1 MNNIYLI
8 FFFCVLICSGIME
21 TIRQV
26 VSRHYGKGEDTK
38 KKIILT
44 ITGLAISMFASTL
57 CYFSFSVFEDG
68 IKLSIIFNGLVIY
81 FMQKDVTLEVLKPM
95 LKRLFERA

>member
-1 MNNIYLI
+1 
-8 FFFCVLICSGIME
+8 ME

-26 VSRHYGKGEDTK
+26 VSRHYGEGNDTK

-44 ITGLAISMFASTL
+44 ITGLVISMLASTL

-68 IKLSIIFNGLVIY
+68 IELSIIFNGLVIY

-95 LKRLFERA
+95 LKRLFKKV

>member
-26 VSRHYGKGEDTK
+26 VSRHYGEGNDTK

-44 ITGLAISMFASTL
+44 IMGFVVSMLASTL

>member
-1 MNNIYLI
+1 
-8 FFFCVLICSGIME
+8 ME

-26 VSRHYGKGEDTK
+26 VSRPYGEGNDTK

-44 ITGLAISMFASTL
+44 IMGLVVSMLASTL

-68 IKLSIIFNGLVIY
+68 IKLSIVFNGLVIY

-95 LKRLFERA
+95 LKRLFEKV

>member
-26 VSRHYGKGEDTK
+26 VSRHYGEGNDTK
-38 KKIILT
+38 KKVILT
-44 ITGLAISMFASTL
+44 ITGLVVSMFASTL
-57 CYFSFSVFEDG
+57 CYFSFSVFEEG

-81 FMQKDVTLEVLKPM
+81 FMQKDITLEVLKPT
-95 LKRLFERA
+95 LKKLLERA

>member
-1 MNNIYLI
+1 
-8 FFFCVLICSGIME
+8 ME

-26 VSRHYGKGEDTK
+26 VSRHYGKDNDTK

-44 ITGLAISMFASTL
+44 IMGLVVSMLASTL

-68 IKLSIIFNGLVIY
+68 IELSIIFNGLVIY
-81 FMQKDVTLEVLKPM
+81 FMQKDVPLEVLKPI
-95 LKRLFERA
+95 LKRLFEKV

>member
-1 MNNIYLI
+1 MNNIALI

-26 VSRHYGKGEDTK
+26 VSRHYGEGNDTK
-38 KKIILT
+38 KKVILT
-44 ITGLAISMFASTL
+44 IIGLVVSMLASTL

-68 IKLSIIFNGLVIY
+68 IKLSIVFNGLVIY
-81 FMQKDVTLEVLKPM
+81 FMQKDVTLEVLKPI
-95 LKRLFERA
+95 LKRLFEKV

>member
-26 VSRHYGKGEDTK
+26 VSRHYGEGNDTK

-44 ITGLAISMFASTL
+44 ITGLVVSMLASTL
-57 CYFSFSVFEDG
+57 CYFSSSVFESG
-68 IKLSIIFNGLVIY
+68 IELSIIFNGLVIY
-81 FMQKDVTLEVLKPM
+81 FMQKDVTLEVLKPTI
-95 LKRLFERA
+95 KRIFNKI

>member
-26 VSRHYGKGEDTK
+26 VSRHYGKDEDTK

-44 ITGLAISMFASTL
+44 ITGLVVSMLASTL

-68 IKLSIIFNGLVIY
+68 IKLSIVFNGLVIY

-95 LKRLFERA
+95 LKRLFEKA

>member
-26 VSRHYGKGEDTK
+26 VSRHYGEGNDTK

-44 ITGLAISMFASTL
+44 ITGLVISMLASTL

-68 IKLSIIFNGLVIY
+68 IELSIIFNGLVIY

-95 LKRLFERA
+95 LKRLFEKV

>member
-1 MNNIYLI
+1 
-8 FFFCVLICSGIME
+8 ME

-26 VSRHYGKGEDTK
+26 ISRHYGKGNDTK

-44 ITGLAISMFASTL
+44 ITGLVVSMLASTL

-68 IKLSIIFNGLVIY
+68 IELSIIFNGLVIY

-95 LKRLFERA
+95 LKRLFEKV

>member
-1 MNNIYLI
+1 
-8 FFFCVLICSGIME
+8 ME

-26 VSRHYGKGEDTK
+26 VSRHYGKGNDTK
-38 KKIILT
+38 KKVILT
-44 ITGLAISMFASTL
+44 IIGLVVSMLASTL

-68 IKLSIIFNGLVIY
+68 IKLSIVFNGLVIY

-95 LKRLFERA
+95 LKRLFEKV

>member
-26 VSRHYGKGEDTK
+26 VSRHYGEGNDTK
-38 KKIILT
+38 KKVILT
-44 ITGLAISMFASTL
+44 ITGLVVSMLASTL
-57 CYFSFSVFEDG
+57 CYFSFSVLESG
-68 IKLSIIFNGLVIY
+68 IELSIIFNGLVIY
-81 FMQKDVTLEVLKPM
+81 FIQKDVTLEVLKPM

>member
-26 VSRHYGKGEDTK
+26 VSRHYGEGNDTK
-38 KKIILT
+38 KKVILT
-44 ITGLAISMFASTL
+44 ITGLAISMLASTL

-68 IKLSIIFNGLVIY
+68 IKLSIVFNGLVIY

>member
-26 VSRHYGKGEDTK
+26 VSRHYGEGNDTK

-44 ITGLAISMFASTL
+44 ITGLVVSMLASTL

-81 FMQKDVTLEVLKPM
+81 FMQKDVTLEVLKPI
-95 LKRLFERA
+95 LKRLFEKV

>member
-26 VSRHYGKGEDTK
+26 VSRHYGEGNDTK
-38 KKIILT
+38 KKVILT
-44 ITGLAISMFASTL
+44 ITGFVVSMLASTL

-95 LKRLFERA
+95 LKRLFEKV

>member
-1 MNNIYLI
+1 
-8 FFFCVLICSGIME
+8 ME

-44 ITGLAISMFASTL
+44 ITGLVISMLASTL

-68 IKLSIIFNGLVIY
+68 IKLSIVFNGLVIY

-95 LKRLFERA
+95 LKRLFEKA

>member
-26 VSRHYGKGEDTK
+26 VSRHYGEGNDTK
-38 KKIILT
+38 KKVILT
-44 ITGLAISMFASTL
+44 ITGLAISMLASTL
-57 CYFSFSVFEDG
+57 CYFSFSVFEGG

-81 FMQKDVTLEVLKPM
+81 FMQKDVTLEVLKPI
-95 LKRLFERA
+95 LKKLLERA

>member
-26 VSRHYGKGEDTK
+26 VSRHYGEGNDTK
-38 KKIILT
+38 KKVILT
-44 ITGLAISMFASTL
+44 ITGLVVSMLASTL

-68 IKLSIIFNGLVIY
+68 RELSIIFNGLVIY
-81 FMQKDVTLEVLKPM
+81 FMQKDVTLEVLKPI
-95 LKRLFERA
+95 LKKLLERA

>member
-1 MNNIYLI
+1 MNNIYLL
-8 FFFCVLICSGIME
+8 FFFCVLICSGVME
-21 TIRQV
+21 ALRQI
-26 VSRHYGKGEDTK
+26 VSRHYGEGHDTK

-44 ITGLAISMFASTL
+44 VAGLTVSMLASTL

-68 IKLSIIFNGLVIY
+68 VKLSIVFNGLVIY

-95 LKRLFERA
+95 LKRLFEKS

>member
-26 VSRHYGKGEDTK
+26 VSRHYGEGNDTK

-44 ITGLAISMFASTL
+44 ITGLVVSMLASTL

-68 IKLSIIFNGLVIY
+68 IELSIIFNGLVIY
-81 FMQKDVTLEVLKPM
+81 FMQKDVTLEVLKPI
-95 LKRLFERA
+95 LKRLFEKV

>member
-26 VSRHYGKGEDTK
+26 VSRHYGKDEDTK

-44 ITGLAISMFASTL
+44 ITGLAISMLASTL

-81 FMQKDVTLEVLKPM
+81 FMQKDVTLEVLKPV
-95 LKRLFERA
+95 LKKLLERA

>member
-26 VSRHYGKGEDTK
+26 VSRHYGEGNDTK
-38 KKIILT
+38 KKVILT
-44 ITGLAISMFASTL
+44 ITGLVVSMLASTL

-68 IKLSIIFNGLVIY
+68 IKLSIVFNGLVIY
-81 FMQKDVTLEVLKPM
+81 FMQKDVTLEVLKPI
-95 LKRLFERA
+95 LKRLFEKV

>member
-26 VSRHYGKGEDTK
+26 VSRHYGEGNDTK
-38 KKIILT
+38 KKVILT
-44 ITGLAISMFASTL
+44 ITGLVVSMLASTL

-68 IKLSIIFNGLVIY
+68 IELSIIFNGLVIY

-95 LKRLFERA
+95 LKRLFEKI

>member
-1 MNNIYLI
+1 
-8 FFFCVLICSGIME
+8 ME

-26 VSRHYGKGEDTK
+26 VSRHYGEGNDAK
-38 KKIILT
+38 KKVILT
-44 ITGLAISMFASTL
+44 ITGLVVSMLASTL

-68 IKLSIIFNGLVIY
+68 IKLSIVFNGLVIY

-95 LKRLFERA
+95 LKRLFKKV

>member
-26 VSRHYGKGEDTK
+26 VSRHYGEGNDTK

-44 ITGLAISMFASTL
+44 ITGLFVSMLASTL

-81 FMQKDVTLEVLKPM
+81 FMQKDVTLEVLKPT
-95 LKRLFERA
+95 LKKLLERA

>member
-38 KKIILT
+38 KKIILS
-44 ITGLAISMFASTL
+44 ITGLVVSMLASTL

-81 FMQKDVTLEVLKPM
+81 FMQKDVTLEVLKPI
-95 LKRLFERA
+95 LKRLFEKV

>member
-21 TIRQV
+21 AIRQV
-26 VSRHYGKGEDTK
+26 VSRHYSEGNDTK

-44 ITGLAISMFASTL
+44 ITGLVVSMLASTL

-68 IKLSIIFNGLVIY
+68 IKLSIVFNGLVIY

>member
-26 VSRHYGKGEDTK
+26 VSRHYGEGNDTK
-38 KKIILT
+38 KKVILT
-44 ITGLAISMFASTL
+44 ITGLVVSMLASTL

-68 IKLSIIFNGLVIY
+68 IELSIIFNGLVIY

-95 LKRLFERA
+95 LKRLFEKV

>member
-8 FFFCVLICSGIME
+8 FFFFVFICSGIME

-26 VSRHYGKGEDTK
+26 VSRHYGKGNDTK
-38 KKIILT
+38 KKVILT
-44 ITGLAISMFASTL
+44 ITGLVVSMLASTL

-68 IKLSIIFNGLVIY
+68 IELSIIFNGLVIY

-95 LKRLFERA
+95 LKRLFKKV

>member
-26 VSRHYGKGEDTK
+26 VSRHYGEGNDTK
-38 KKIILT
+38 KKVILT
-44 ITGLAISMFASTL
+44 ITGLVISMLASTL

-68 IKLSIIFNGLVIY
+68 IELSIVFNGLVIY
-81 FMQKDVTLEVLKPM
+81 FMQKDVTLEVLKPI

>member
-1 MNNIYLI
+1 
-8 FFFCVLICSGIME
+8 ME

-26 VSRHYGKGEDTK
+26 VSRHYGKGNDTK

-44 ITGLAISMFASTL
+44 ITGLVISMLASTL
-57 CYFSFSVFEDG
+57 CYFSFSVFEYG

-81 FMQKDVTLEVLKPM
+81 FMQKDVTLEVLKPT
-95 LKRLFERA
+95 LKKLLERA